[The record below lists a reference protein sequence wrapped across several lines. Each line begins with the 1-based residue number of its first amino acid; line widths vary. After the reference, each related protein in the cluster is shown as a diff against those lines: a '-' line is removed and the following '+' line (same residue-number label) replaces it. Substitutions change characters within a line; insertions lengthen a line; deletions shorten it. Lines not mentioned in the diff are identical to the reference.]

1 MSISPGRLMIQVA
14 SPPSWLVT
22 RGGVVG
28 SNESQSNS
36 TLHKTVGG
44 SGALYRNFAING
56 YIEVDSRSESGGES
70 L

>member
-1 MSISPGRLMIQVA
+1 MSIKPNRFTTQVA
-14 SPPSWLVT
+14 SLPPWLVT
-22 RGGVVG
+22 REGVVG

-44 SGALYRNFAING
+44 PGALYRNFAING
-56 YIEVDSRSESGGES
+56 YIEVDSESESGGES